1 MEMNER
7 SLDFLTSFIDT
18 ATERYSK
25 EAFTPTRLLST
36 KELSLDSDEAL
47 AEHELATE
55 LDLAW
60 DRAHHIFEKGQEIH
74 GIVAGWNRGGLLVR
88 WDKLQGFVPTSQL
101 RDIPLFEGDESRDE
115 KLARWVGEELSLR
128 VIELDRSRNRLVF
141 SERATSWGPRDGERL
156 LREIAPGDIR
166 SGLVSN
172 LCDFGAFV
180 DLGGIDGLIHISE
193 LSWGRVIHPREML
206 DIGQE
211 VRVHVISVDR
221 DNRRIALSLKRLH
234 ANPWA
239 TVEKRFAA
247 GQSVTA
253 TITNV
258 VDFGAFAQI
267 EEGLEGLIHVTELG
281 EEQIGH
287 PSEVVQP
294 GEHVLVR
301 ILRIDSSNHRL
312 ALSMKEVADTVL
324 SPEELEEQDTESAS
338 AEWEQPPTFLY

>member
-1 MEMNER
+1 METNER
-7 SLDFLTSFIDT
+7 SLDFLTSFID
-18 ATERYSK
+18 AAKERYLQ
-25 EAFTPTRLLST
+25 EAATPTDRLAP
-36 KELSLDSDEAL
+36 KDHPPDDAGML
-47 AEHELATE
+47 AENALTSE

-60 DRAHHIFEKGQEIH
+60 DRAHDIFEQGEEIQ

-101 RDIPLFEGDESRDE
+101 RDIPLFADDESRDD

-141 SERATSWGPRDGERL
+141 SERATSWGPRDGEQL
-156 LREIAPGDIR
+156 LREIAPGDVR
-166 SGLVSN
+166 TGLVSN

-206 DIGQE
+206 DIGQH

-234 ANPWA
+234 TNPWA
-239 TVEKRFAA
+239 TVEERFVVD
-247 GQSVTA
+247 QCVSA

-267 EEGLEGLIHVTELG
+267 EEGLEGLIHITELG
-281 EEQIGH
+281 RDDIGH
-287 PSEVVQP
+287 PDEIVRP
-294 GEHVLVR
+294 GEEVLVR
-301 ILRIDSSNHRL
+301 ILRIDSTNHRL
-312 ALSMKEVADTVL
+312 ALSMAEGAEAASL
-324 SPEELEEQDTESAS
+324 PEESEEQDAESAS
-338 AEWEQPPTFLY
+338 ADWEHPPTFLY

>member
-1 MEMNER
+1 METNER
-7 SLDFLTSFIDT
+7 SLDFLTSFLDT
-18 ATERYSK
+18 AMERYLKKTSAAI
-25 EAFTPTRLLST
+25 EPPST
-36 KELSLDSDEAL
+36 EEQPSEDADAV
-47 AEHELATE
+47 AENAIATE
-55 LDLAW
+55 LDVAW
-60 DRAHHIFEKGQEIH
+60 DRAHDIFEQGQEIK

-101 RDIPLFEGDESRDE
+101 RDIPLFENDKSRDE

-156 LREIAPGDIR
+156 IREIAPGDICT
-166 SGLVSN
+166 GVVSN
-172 LCDFGAFV
+172 LCDFGAFI

-206 DIGQE
+206 DIGQQ

-239 TVEKRFAA
+239 TVEKRFDV
-247 GQSVTA
+247 GQVVSA

-267 EEGLEGLIHVTELG
+267 EEGLEGLIHISELG
-281 EEQIGH
+281 EGQVSH
-287 PSEVVQP
+287 PSEVVHPDDQ
-294 GEHVLVR
+294 VLVR
-301 ILRIDSSNHRL
+301 ILRIDSANHRL
-312 ALSMKEVADTVL
+312 ALSMTETSAA
-324 SPEELEEQDTESAS
+324 SPPEELEEQDAESAS
-338 AEWEQPPTFLY
+338 TDWEHPPTFLY

>member
-1 MEMNER
+1 METNER
-7 SLDFLTSFIDT
+7 SLDSLTSFLDT
-18 ATERYSK
+18 AMERYLQ
-25 EAFTPTRLLST
+25 EAATLTNPLPTKDQPPDSGETP
-36 KELSLDSDEAL
+36 DEN
-47 AEHELATE
+47 ELATD

-60 DRAHHIFEKGQEIH
+60 DRAHDIFEQGREIQ

-166 SGLVSN
+166 IGLVSN

-239 TVEKRFAA
+239 TVEERFIA

-267 EEGLEGLIHVTELG
+267 EEGLEGLIHITELG
-281 EEQIGH
+281 EGQIGH
-287 PSEVVQP
+287 PSEVLQP
-294 GEHVLVR
+294 GEEVLVR
-301 ILRIDSSNHRL
+301 ILRIDSANHRL
-312 ALSMKEVADTVL
+312 ALSMKEVDTAPP
-324 SPEELEEQDTESAS
+324 PEESAEPDTESVS
-338 AEWEQPPTFLY
+338 ADWEQPPTFLY

>member
-1 MEMNER
+1 METNER
-7 SLDFLTSFIDT
+7 SLDFLTSFLDT
-18 ATERYSK
+18 AMERYLKKAS
-25 EAFTPTRLLST
+25 TPTKPLSARDQPP
-36 KELSLDSDEAL
+36 DSDEAL
-47 AEHELATE
+47 AEKELATE

-60 DRAHHIFEKGQEIH
+60 DRAQDIFEKGQEIQ

-101 RDIPLFEGDESRDE
+101 RDIPLFEGEESRDE

-239 TVEKRFAA
+239 TVEERFVA

-267 EEGLEGLIHVTELG
+267 EEGLEGLIHITELG
-281 EEQIGH
+281 EGQISH
-287 PSEVVQP
+287 PGQVVQP
-294 GEHVLVR
+294 GEEVLVH
-301 ILRIDSSNHRL
+301 ILRIDSANHRL
-312 ALSMKEVADTVL
+312 ALSMKEVADTAPP
-324 SPEELEEQDTESAS
+324 PEESEEQDTESTS
-338 AEWEQPPTFLY
+338 ADWEQPPTFLY